1 MTDAAEVRRLPRR
14 SGAAG
19 PGRPLGGASAP
30 GSGPD
35 ERGGPVR
42 LGDAMADLLADLA
55 AGRDPAARDHWD
67 GTELAEAG

>member
-14 SGAAG
+14 SRPTGS
-19 PGRPLGGASAP
+19 GRPPDEAMAP
-30 GSGPD
+30 GTD

-42 LGDAMADLLADLA
+42 IGEAMAGLLADLA
-55 AGRDPAARDHWD
+55 AGRDPAAGDRWD